1 MDKQYEQRCLWLAVE
16 ALRARIQY
24 RSLLL
29 RLGVGVSSPPRLD
42 RGLESVGCKLPR

>member
-16 ALRARIQY
+16 ALRVRIQY

-29 RLGVGVSSPPRLD
+29 RLGVGVSSPHGLER
-42 RGLESVGCKLPR
+42 RLESVGCKLPR